1 MNAIRQFL
9 FFFLSICW
17 GSTFAQTCTTT
28 INPGSNVAGAVS
40 SAAPGSTICLNSGS
54 WGKIT
59 LAGIVKSNFVTIQS
73 TTGVDASLYL
83 VINGGSQFIRA
94 SSLTITGA
102 EINGASTKNI
112 AVLNSTF
119 KGGMFINTTN
129 FNNNNILVDGNTF
142 SGINGS
148 QVPGGQEGRLSVNW
162 PGGPGSVPNGVTVSN
177 NVFNGKGCSDGVQLG
192 SYGTVVGPGNVF
204 ADLTQG
210 SCSEHVDA
218 IQGYGQRNSVI
229 KGNYFYQPRVCIGH
243 YDAASNETIEGNVFV
258 GNGTGADGTQCVIDL
273 GSQTNMLFRHNTVRG
288 ASMRVGGINTSAGG
302 SGTYTDN
309 IMQGTNFS
317 SGPLGSCT
325 ACTFTHNLFPS
336 GGTGTN
342 NLVGTPIY
350 VGGTLPTSLGGW
362 QLVSGSPGY
371 RAASDGSDMG
381 ASMGQGPAVA
391 PPTGL
396 RVQ

>member
-1 MNAIRQFL
+1 LVNAMKQVLFL
-9 FFFLSICW
+9 LLSVCC
-17 GSTFAQTCTTT
+17 GGAFAQTCTTT
-28 INPGSNVAGAVS
+28 INPGSSVAGAVS
-40 SAAPGSTICLNSGS
+40 GAAPGSTICLNSGN
-54 WGKIT
+54 WGRVT
-59 LAGIVKSNFVTIQS
+59 LSGIAKSNFVTIRS

-83 VINGGSQFIRA
+83 VITGGTQFIRA

-102 EINGASTKNI
+102 EINGASTRNI

-148 QVPGGQEGRLSVNW
+148 QVPGGQEGRLSINW
-162 PGGPGSVPNGVTVSN
+162 PGGPGSVPSGVTASN

-229 KGNYFYQPRVCIGH
+229 KGNYFIQPRVCIGH

-273 GSQTNMLFRHNTVRG
+273 GSQTNMTFRHNTVRG
-288 ASMRVGGINTSAGG
+288 ASMRVGGINTSGGG
-302 SGTYTDN
+302 SGIYTDN
-309 IMQGTNFS
+309 IMQETRFS
-317 SGPLGSCT
+317 PGPLGSCT

-336 GGTGTN
+336 GGSGTN
-342 NLVGTPIY
+342 NIVGTPIY
-350 VGGTLPTSLGGW
+350 VGGLLPTSWSGW
-362 QLVSGSPGY
+362 QLLSGSPGY

-381 ASMGQGPAVA
+381 ASIGQAPLA

-396 RVQ
+396 KVQ